1 MRRLLE
7 RLKTVLR
14 SFQEHRCVMMAA
26 GVSYFS
32 LVSLAP
38 MFVIVLGITT
48 LFVDPA
54 TGESQLLAQVATIVG
69 RQGANAIS
77 SMIESARVAERSLVM
92 NIAGFAV
99 LVFGAT
105 TLFAKLADA
114 LNVIFGT
121 PQSVEQ
127 RMLIPTLRR
136 RLLSLT
142 LVVGIG
148 FLLLVSLIV
157 DTAIVS
163 LFERVR
169 VFLERRVAVA
179 LAILEFLFSTGLSA
193 VLFATIIK
201 VMPERSVPWREAL
214 AGGLVT
220 SVLFAVTKI
229 GFGIVLGNQ
238 SVATSYGAA
247 GAVVVI
253 LLWVYVAALVLFL
266 GAEFAALHLRE
277 RADAEEPES

>member
-1 MRRLLE
+1 
-7 RLKTVLR
+7 
-14 SFQEHRCVMMAA
+14 MMAA